1 MNAPFQT
8 SEASSDAIAARPPL
22 NLLIAAP
29 RGFCAGVD
37 REIEIVEKALERYGA
52 PVFVRVACEGLGGV
66 IEVLDSGTGMS
77 PEFIRTRLF
86 KPFDS
91 TKSGGF
97 GIGAYE
103 ARELIR
109 AMRGRLDV
117 ESCEGLGSRFTIHL
131 PLYDA
136 AELIDTL
143 AAKRVA

>member
-1 MNAPFQT
+1 MAGQAESLEQVLVHLVQNAID
-8 SEASSDAIAARPPL
+8 ASPD
-22 NLLIAAP
+22 
-29 RGFCAGVD
+29 
-37 REIEIVEKALERYGA
+37 GA
-52 PVFVRVACEGLGGV
+52 PVFLRVSAEGLGGV
-66 IEVLDSGTGMS
+66 IEVLDSGTGMG
-77 PEFIRTRLF
+77 PEFVRTRLF

-91 TKSGGF
+91 SKPGGF

-109 AMRGRLDV
+109 AMRGRLEV

-136 AELIDTL
+136 AELSDTL